1 MDMKKY
7 ETEKIVLVM
16 RDGTLPHSFQRDSG
30 IRRLTPYHGL
40 LSLYCR
46 GERGEK
52 KRDGRCPSALLHTGE
67 TAAAGLRCLG
77 HSSEADGLLRS
88 VFIVTVLT
96 LEKLTVGQC

>member
-52 KRDGRCPSALLHTGE
+52 KTEDALL
-67 TAAAGLRCLG
+67 LCY
-77 HSSEADGLLRS
+77 
-88 VFIVTVLT
+88 T
-96 LEKLTVGQC
+96 LERQLLLAFVVLATAQRLMGFFVLFLL